1 MGRKLYL
8 IFLMVALSAFSSMA
22 RGDNVTNLLEEGIYA
37 EDTKGDLDEAISIYK
52 KIIDENEGNRI
63 NIAKAYYRL
72 GTCYLKTGDEA
83 KAIEMFKKLLNSFP
97 EQADIVND
105 AKNQLSKLGAMDVDE
120 DKSLEIGPTPWE
132 SGETCWYGFKS
143 PPTMS
148 HVRMIMSVKSVVIN
162 GNDLWRIEDYIVIP
176 TENQSQ
182 LKRVDV
188 LKKDFKPFSGLA
200 KGAWGNIKVT
210 YGKDHIQMDIE
221 SPDTK
226 DKKEIPNRQI
236 VYDNEQVSYLLRR
249 LPIEKKYSSTIS
261 ILNPQTGSVMKVKI
275 RTMGL
280 ETVEVPA
287 GKYECYGVELDLGP
301 AMKQKWWFS
310 ADPIKYLVKMDAG
323 AQGILELEKIVH
335 SLADEPELFNDSE
348 FGVSMSA
355 PAGWHIVKSP
365 IITAPFKMI
374 AVVASPEMNA
384 WFPFLISEHGG
395 TIKPDSLRAVAES
408 EVSQMKQILSDYSI
422 DPNSWK
428 AGIISRM
435 QSLSCSAYFSDKNKK
450 MIDYR
455 TYILGQSCLYLFII
469 RTEKEVF
476 ENNKQVYH
484 SIIQSLKV
492 DDK

>member
-1 MGRKLYL
+1 MVRKLYL

-22 RGDNVTNLLEEGIYA
+22 LGDNVSNLLEEGIYA

-72 GTCYLKTGDEA
+72 GICYLKTGDEA
-83 KAIEMFKKLLNSFP
+83 RAIEIFKRLINLFP
-97 EQADIVND
+97 EQAEIVNNT
-105 AKNQLSKLGAMDVDE
+105 KIKLSDLGALEDE
-120 DKSLEIGPTPWE
+120 VKPLEIGPAPWE
-132 SGETCWYGFKS
+132 AGETCWYGITS

-148 HVRMIMSVKSVVIN
+148 HVRMIMSVKSLVIN
-162 GNDLWRIEDYIVIP
+162 GNDLWRFENYIVIP

-182 LKRVDV
+182 LKRVEV
-188 LKKDFKPFSGLA
+188 LKKDFRPFSGLV

-221 SPDTK
+221 SPSTK
-226 DKKEIPNRQI
+226 DKKEIPNSQI

-249 LPIEKKYSSTIS
+249 LPIEKKYSTTIS
-261 ILNPQTGSVMKVKI
+261 ILNPQTGSVMNVKI
-275 RTMGL
+275 RTTGL

-310 ADPIKYLVKMDAG
+310 TAPKKYLVKMDAG
-323 AQGILELEKIVH
+323 AQGILELEKIEH
-335 SLADEPELFNDSE
+335 LSADEPQVINTGE
-348 FGVSMSA
+348 FGITMSA
-355 PAGWHIVKSP
+355 PEGWYIVKSP
-365 IITAPFKMI
+365 ISGQYKM
-374 AVVASPEMNA
+374 VVTVVPPEINA
-384 WFPFLISEHGG
+384 WFAFIVGQHGG
-395 TIKPDSLRAVAES
+395 SINPDSIKRVVES
-408 EVSQMKQILSDYSI
+408 DMSQMKQILSDYSI

-428 AGIISRM
+428 AGIISEM

-455 TYILGQSCLYLFII
+455 TYILGQSRLYLLII